1 MSNEEDT
8 KPDPFW
14 QRLNTFF
21 LFPLQAM
28 PLMYAVVLSMCSL
41 LFKALPFLHEGLA
54 VLIVLI
60 GVLLAVSRYSF
71 RVIALGSRGISK
83 AVDFPRELDP
93 DWKNLPWK
101 LFGILLVKGFIV
113 GLLDGW
119 SSTLGLIGL
128 FVVCFTLPASMML
141 LVQTCSFWEA
151 LNPAGVIDTIR
162 IVGWPYVLVCLF
174 LFMLS
179 GGSEIAVVMLV
190 PLFEG
195 IILLPIITFVTIYFS
210 WVMSSLLGYVMYEH
224 HHAFGIDLLPGAG
237 TNERRAEQRSPEQVA
252 QQAIDAQVSDR
263 ITQGDIAGA
272 VGVAYEEQRT
282 KPHDLIAQRRYHK
295 VLLLSDKLSSL
306 LDHAS
311 RFIPLLMRY
320 QQTTEA
326 LKVFK
331 ACRSKD
337 SKFVLDD
344 ASTTL
349 ALAQAEWRNGDA
361 KSTLAMISGFDK
373 RFSNHE
379 AIPRAYELAARAL
392 VQGLG
397 RADMAQAILRTLEA
411 RYPDTEP
418 TQEVRWLLRDT
429 PSAS

>member
-1 MSNEEDT
+1 MSTEEDT
-8 KPDPFW
+8 KPAPFW

-21 LFPLQAM
+21 LFPLQPK
-28 PLMYAVVLSMCSL
+28 PLMYALVLSMCSL
-41 LFKALPFLHEGLA
+41 LFKALPFLHEVFA
-54 VLIVLI
+54 VLIVLV

-71 RVIALGSRGISK
+71 KVIALGSRGIST
-83 AVDFPRELDP
+83 AADFPHELDE

-113 GLLDGW
+113 GLLEGW
-119 SSTLGLIGL
+119 SSTLGVIGL

-179 GGSEIAVVMLV
+179 GGSEIAIGMLV
-190 PLFEG
+190 PIFQG
-195 IILLPIITFVTIYFS
+195 IILLPLITFVTTYFS
-210 WVMSSLLGYVMYEH
+210 WVMSSLLGYVMYQH
-224 HHAFGIDLLPGAG
+224 HQAFGVDLLPGAG
-237 TNERRAEQRSPEQVA
+237 GDERRVEQRSPEQIA
-252 QQAIDAQVSDR
+252 QQAIDAQVSER

-282 KPHDLIAQRRYHK
+282 KPQDLIAQRRYHK

-306 LDHAS
+306 LDHAT

-337 SKFVLDD
+337 PKFVLDD
-344 ASTTL
+344 AAITL
-349 ALAQAEWRNGDA
+349 ALAQAEWRNGEA
-361 KSTLAMISGFDK
+361 KGTLALISGFDK

-379 AIPRAYELAARAL
+379 SVPQAYELAARAL

-397 RADMAQAILRTLEA
+397 RHDMAQAILRTLET
-411 RYPDTEP
+411 RYPNAEP
-418 TQEVRWLLRDT
+418 TQEVRWLLRQT
-429 PSAS
+429 PTAS